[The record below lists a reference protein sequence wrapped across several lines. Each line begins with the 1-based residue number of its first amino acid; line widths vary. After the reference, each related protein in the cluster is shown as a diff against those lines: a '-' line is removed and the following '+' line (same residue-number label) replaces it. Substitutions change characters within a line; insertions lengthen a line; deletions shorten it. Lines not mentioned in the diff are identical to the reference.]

1 MGGTASLSKITHH
14 SAMRA
19 LTAYLTFTV
28 VALGITTYTVNGLA
42 SGLADLQS
50 ERNAQIQQ
58 LRNR

>member
-1 MGGTASLSKITHH
+1 
-14 SAMRA
+14 MRA
-19 LTAYLTFTV
+19 ITSYLAFTV
-28 VALGITTYTVNGLA
+28 VAMGIVTYTVSGMV